1 MTTIKEDRKYDK
13 MNEYVLSLFNVF
25 KIIYRKAEKQKEQR
39 MKAIAITIYNYVVK
53 LSKDNNIDLNT
64 SEQIETDINNINLI
78 PFFEYVSFYN
88 IEFYDFKNI
97 QITDVDI
104 NNAKDLERFVLSH
117 VYYITQK

>member
-1 MTTIKEDRKYDK
+1 MTTIKQERKYDK

-25 KIIYRKAEKQKEQR
+25 KIIYQKAEKQKEQR
-39 MKAIAITIYNYVVK
+39 MKAIALTIYNYVIK

-64 SEQIETDINNINLI
+64 SEQIETDTDTINLI
-78 PFFEYVSFYN
+78 PFFEYVSFHN

-104 NNAKDLERFVLSH
+104 NNANDLERFVLSH
-117 VYYITQK
+117 VYY

>member
-1 MTTIKEDRKYDK
+1 MTTIKQERKYDK

-25 KIIYRKAEKQKEQR
+25 KIIYQKAEKQKEQR
-39 MKAIAITIYNYVVK
+39 MKAIALTIYNYVIK

-64 SEQIETDINNINLI
+64 SEQIETDTDTINLI
-78 PFFEYVSFYN
+78 PFFEYVSFHN

-104 NNAKDLERFVLSH
+104 NNANDLERFVLSH